1 MRHVFLFSFLILIV
15 FCLWAVTRHVLLIRK
30 IECVV
35 GPNQQPCTSSTVDQ
49 LSTLRNTP
57 LLFSSPEIKIASVL
71 NNEPYQTVRVNR
83 RLPDTL
89 IIVLETLTYSYRL
102 QTEDK
107 EFVVTDTG
115 IAFERSSNTELPKLN
130 SASELVLENKRVK
143 PEFHSHFLL
152 LLAAIEL
159 NSLSIDSVQLL
170 DSQTLEITLQEPE
183 TTVIVNPSLAANQLQ
198 TALVILKNNKVSEL
212 SDPVQKLDMRF
223 DLPVLRT
230 TN

>member
-1 MRHVFLFSFLILIV
+1 
-15 FCLWAVTRHVLLIRK
+15 

-35 GPNQQPCTSSTVDQ
+35 GPDQQPCTSNTVDQ

-57 LLFSSPEIKIASVL
+57 LLFSSPEIIIANVL
-71 NNEPYQTVRVNR
+71 SKEPYQTVRVNR

-107 EFVVTDTG
+107 EFVVTDIGTV
-115 IAFERSSNTELPKLN
+115 FERPSTLELPKLN
-130 SASELVLENKRVK
+130 SASELVLENNKVK
-143 PEFHSHFLL
+143 PEVHSHFLL
-152 LLAAIEL
+152 LLAAVKL
-159 NSLSIDSVQLL
+159 NSLSIDSIQLL
-170 DSQTLEITLQEPE
+170 NSQTLEITLQESK